1 MAPACG
7 TGRARPDGVGQ
18 PVPDTQFDGAS
29 QMISRYR
36 PSARAAGLAVAGL
49 IALSAPAL
57 AQPRPTPSSVTSV
70 VLPGVGPVNILTYNA
85 AFVSG
90 DPATRRVVLEQPNG
104 RRWAVRVPA
113 LYADV
118 LSMPVGQN
126 LVIRVLP
133 GEVTALGK
141 ARQGK
146 PGEVLAEEVLD
157 AGLPGWPQ
165 DFGVRKVTVT
175 TIFVGIDAAA
185 GTVTFEAPDGT
196 VRTMR
201 STDPKVLGDL
211 QQVSPGDLAQITYF
225 EGLTVNA
232 VR

>member
-1 MAPACG
+1 MTARIRLPAG
-7 TGRARPDGVGQ
+7 AAALAMTGL
-18 PVPDTQFDGAS
+18 
-29 QMISRYR
+29 
-36 PSARAAGLAVAGL
+36 LALG
-49 IALSAPAL
+49 APAL
-57 AQPRPTPSSVTSV
+57 AQPRPTPSNVTSV
-70 VLPGVGPVNILTYNA
+70 TLPGVGPVNILTYNA

-90 DPATRRVVLEQPNG
+90 DPVTRRVVLEQPNG
-104 RRWAVRVPA
+104 RRWSVRVPA

-118 LSMPVGQN
+118 LTMPVGQN

-165 DFGVRKVTVT
+165 DFGARKVTIT
-175 TIFVGIDAAA
+175 TIFVGIDQAA

-201 STDPKVLGDL
+201 STNPKVLGDL

>member
-1 MAPACG
+1 MTSCCISSVRAAAVLLAGLLAFAAPA
-7 TGRARPDGVGQ
+7 Q
-18 PVPDTQFDGAS
+18 
-29 QMISRYR
+29 
-36 PSARAAGLAVAGL
+36 
-49 IALSAPAL
+49 
-57 AQPRPTPSSVTSV
+57 AQPRPTPANVTSV
-70 VLPGVGPVNILTYNA
+70 TLPGVGPVNILTYNA

-90 DPATRRVVLEQPNG
+90 DPATRRVVLETPNG
-104 RRWAVRVPA
+104 RRWSVRVPA

-141 ARQGK
+141 AHQGK

-165 DFGVRKVTVT
+165 DFGVRKVTIT
-175 TIFVGIDAAA
+175 TIFVGIDRAA

-196 VRTMR
+196 VRTMA
-201 STDPKVLGDL
+201 STNPKVLGDL

-232 VR
+232 VQ